1 MRNFLIAAAALLAIG
16 AAHADDLRAP
26 ADFQTIQDNAA
37 RSAALFQEAGK
48 VIQHPRCMNCH
59 PAGDRPTQGVDMH
72 PHEPPVVR
80 GAADFGA
87 PGLECSTCHMAKNT
101 PISTESIRSVPG
113 NPAWKLAPLDMAWQG
128 RPLAEI
134 CRQIKD
140 PARNGGRDLE
150 KIYHHMAEDDLV
162 GWGWN
167 PGAGRAPAPGTQ
179 KQFGDL
185 IRAWI
190 DSGAAC
196 PG

>member
-1 MRNFLIAAAALLAIG
+1 MRLVLIAAAALI
-16 AAHADDLRAP
+16 AAGMARAEDLRKP
-26 ADFQTIQDNAA
+26 ADFTTARDTAA
-37 RSAALFQEAGK
+37 RSAEIFVEAGK